1 MLQLYPHQ
9 HFAVAGASLL
19 SPVIKTLM
27 TEREP
32 AALKHRG
39 RATVMHRIEQQLRFL
54 AVPI

>member
-1 MLQLYPHQ
+1 
-9 HFAVAGASLL
+9 
-19 SPVIKTLM
+19 M

-54 AVPI
+54 AVCTDLIALAQCHTFGT